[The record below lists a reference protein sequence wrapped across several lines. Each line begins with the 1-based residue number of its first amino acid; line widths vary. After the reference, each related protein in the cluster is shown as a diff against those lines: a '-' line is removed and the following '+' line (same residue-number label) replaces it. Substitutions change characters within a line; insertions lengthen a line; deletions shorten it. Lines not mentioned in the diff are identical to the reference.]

1 MRIAFSILV
10 LMYAYA
16 WQNIEMA
23 ILGVGFVWLGHFIA
37 FTFYPQIATIRSEG
51 RSPKIFEAITLLV
64 SYSIA
69 FFLVTITSWLIDAFD
84 IRSSPLQA
92 ARDQPCSQHLYTG
105 CYEVMMIDNLAP
117 LFLVAFV
124 LVPTIRQFCRKRA
137 SAPGPAPRWPIAA
150 GIGGGL
156 IAGFALSATWNGY
169 ILPPNSG
176 RISAILFA
184 RFGVDFEVLAL
195 GLSIWL
201 QALRADEYRRFDA
214 AQAYRWGLYGLIFGC
229 ILGVSMI
236 IAVPVP
242 SDDAGWIMILP
253 LLYAAVLVYPLL
265 RIEPRGVL
273 VALGSH
279 VMLVLGVGILQG
291 IPAAMKQPDVFSL
304 FVALIGLPLLPV
316 VCIAFYR
323 LVKYQKTWLSKD
335 IEMLGFGFA
344 TDR

>member
-1 MRIAFSILV
+1 
-10 LMYAYA
+10 
-16 WQNIEMA
+16 
-23 ILGVGFVWLGHFIA
+23 
-37 FTFYPQIATIRSEG
+37 
-51 RSPKIFEAITLLV
+51 
-64 SYSIA
+64 
-69 FFLVTITSWLIDAFD
+69 
-84 IRSSPLQA
+84 
-92 ARDQPCSQHLYTG
+92 
-105 CYEVMMIDNLAP
+105 
-117 LFLVAFV
+117 
-124 LVPTIRQFCRKRA
+124 
-137 SAPGPAPRWPIAA
+137 
-150 GIGGGL
+150 
-156 IAGFALSATWNGY
+156 
-169 ILPPNSG
+169 
-176 RISAILFA
+176 
-184 RFGVDFEVLAL
+184 
-195 GLSIWL
+195 
-201 QALRADEYRRFDA
+201 
-214 AQAYRWGLYGLIFGC
+214 
-229 ILGVSMI
+229 MI